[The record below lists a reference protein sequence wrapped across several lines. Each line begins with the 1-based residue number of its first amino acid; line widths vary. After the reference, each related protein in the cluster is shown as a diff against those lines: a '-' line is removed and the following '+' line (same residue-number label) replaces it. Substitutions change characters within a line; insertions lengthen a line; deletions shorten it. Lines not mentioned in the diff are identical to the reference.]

1 MSIKGLYVSI
11 KDLYVSVKGCTWNH
25 ADVSDS
31 ETSWIIPAPPM
42 LVYNIYLQ
50 RWKTW
55 LPSPAPPPFT
65 VIHLNLRTA
74 WLQTCEAT
82 PHGKQLHHLEGGL
95 GLALLLLR
103 GLPLVLVNLSSSR
116 VTLASI
122 SITPNRLHS
131 GFHAYSCPVLG
142 FFLTLC
148 LLS

>member
-1 MSIKGLYVSI
+1 MYPTLKRPGSFLLLPCLSI
-11 KDLYVSVKGCTWNH
+11 TF
-25 ADVSDS
+25 
-31 ETSWIIPAPPM
+31 TSNGEKPGSHH
-42 LVYNIYLQ
+42 L
-50 RWKTW
+50 
-55 LPSPAPPPFT
+55 PPPFT
-65 VIHLNLRTA
+65 VIQLNLRTA

-82 PHGKQLHHLEGGL
+82 PQGKQLHHLEGGL

-131 GFHAYSCPVLG
+131 TFHAYSCPVLG